1 MIGEMKGGKKDNAK
15 NPGVDYMCKDCGTK
29 RLKKKESGSNVEIRV
44 WTGLI
49 FLWRLYQISLT

>member
-1 MIGEMKGGKKDNAK
+1 MLKT
-15 NPGVDYMCKDCGTK
+15 PGVDYMCKDRGTK

-49 FLWRLYQISLT
+49 FLWRLSDITYIDSLLNPSS